1 MFLLIFAI
9 DRTRKQSGFVSFLLF
24 FLFSLGKHGIGTSW
38 VYESFVMLGEIPN
51 YMMVVLIVLYLIA
64 NSLLFSVV
72 MIVANLVVKRIT
84 ARGRV
89 NLSSVSVLVG
99 WICYEISTLLV
110 SFDLAFPWLL
120 LGYSLIE
127 TWLAG
132 FAPVGGVLLVS
143 LMALLIVVGI
153 YEVGRTRAASVLLIG
168 APWIVGAYLSNV
180 EWTRPYDEVKVAMVQ
195 SNVTQTDKLLE
206 SRAPPEDRPRD
217 TSLVRHTRI
226 TADIEEDVDWIIWP
240 ESAIPFPITASGPNV
255 EYLQSIADH
264 VEATL
269 IVGTFFGMDFRDGRR
284 EVYNAAL
291 AFEEDSEKFQYY
303 LKIKLVPFGEY
314 VPFRF
319 LFEWIGE
326 TLDIPLSIVASGS
339 DQQEPFE
346 LNDVNLSVSICY
358 EIAFPTVVVQR
369 AHDSAIIA
377 TISED
382 GWFGRTIAPHQ
393 HMQIARM
400 RALETGKYLLRT
412 TSSGITGIVN
422 PKGRLVKT
430 VPTYEAHVLIE
441 TVPLIKDNTPYSNLM
456 NSYVVELL
464 FEHIFAAIFGSFA
477 ILGILTQLLLSG
489 RKANEAKEEA
499 LDEDEWEDVR
509 E

>member
-1 MFLLIFAI
+1 MFLLILAI
-9 DRTRKQSGFVSFLLF
+9 DRTRKQRVFVSFILF

-51 YMMVVLIVLYLIA
+51 YMMVVLIILYLIA

-72 MIVANLVVKRIT
+72 MIVANLVVRRT
-84 ARGRV
+84 AARGRI
-89 NLSSVSVLVG
+89 NLSSVAVLVG
-99 WICYEISTLLV
+99 WICFEISTLLV

-120 LGYSLIE
+120 LGYSLID

-143 LMALLIVVGI
+143 LTALLIVVGI
-153 YEVGRTRAASVLLIG
+153 YEVARTRAASVLLIG
-168 APWIVGAYLSNV
+168 APWIVGAYLSTV

-195 SNVTQTDKLLE
+195 SNVTQADKLLE
-206 SRAPPEDRPRD
+206 SRGPPEDRPRN

-226 TADIEEDVDWIIWP
+226 TADITEDVDWIFWP
-240 ESAIPFPITASGPNV
+240 ESAIPFPITANGPNV
-255 EYLQSIADH
+255 EYLQSVADH
-264 VEATL
+264 MEATL
-269 IVGTFFGMDFRDGRR
+269 IVGSFFGMENRRGQR

-291 AFEEDSEKFQYY
+291 VFEEDSEKFQYY

-319 LFEWIGE
+319 LFEWVGE
-326 TLDIPLSIVASGS
+326 TLEIPLSIVESGS
-339 DQQEPFE
+339 ERQEPFK
-346 LNDVNLSVSICY
+346 LNDVNLGMSVCY
-358 EIAFPTVVVQR
+358 EIAFPSVVVQR

-382 GWFGRTIAPHQ
+382 GWFGQTIAPHQ

-422 PKGRLVKT
+422 PKGRLVET
-430 VPTYEAHVLIE
+430 VPTYEPHVLIE
-441 TVPLIKDNTPYSNLM
+441 TVPLIEGNTPYSNFM
-456 NSYVVELL
+456 NSYVVESI
-464 FEHIFAAIFGSFA
+464 FENVFATIFGSLA
-477 ILGILTQLLLSG
+477 ILGLLTQLLFSG
-489 RKANEAKEEA
+489 HKANETVDEVLEEG
-499 LDEDEWEDVR
+499 DRENVR
-509 E
+509 G